1 MIIAGGTICSE
12 NRQIKNGAIEIEG
25 KKIKAIYNNVNDLVV
40 DLHIDDDAL
49 IIPGAIDTHIHGA
62 NSFDTMDATFESLE
76 GLSNYLPSTG
86 TTSFMPTTM
95 TTDISSINN
104 ALNTVYQYQEKV
116 SGACIIGVHL
126 EGPFISPVYP
136 GAQDPKHIM
145 KPTHNHLY
153 SLVSKYPGLIKQMT
167 FAPEEVEDSSFYQL
181 INDNG
186 IVPSFG
192 HTNATADQLKN
203 TSINKATHLYNAM
216 RPLHHREL
224 GVVGYSLMNDDIDV
238 ELIVDGIHITED
250 VVHFTYKSK
259 SSERI
264 ILITDS
270 MRAAGLSDG
279 DYDLGGQ
286 PVYVKDQKATL
297 RDGTIAGS
305 TLTMNQALKNM
316 HRYTQCDINALIEM
330 SATNPAKLFNL
341 YDRKGSISV
350 GKDADLVIY
359 DQNFKV
365 LYTFVEG
372 QLVYTSKEN

>member
-25 KKIKAIYNNVNDLVV
+25 KKIKAIYNNVDDLEV
-40 DLHIDDDAL
+40 DMHIDDDAL

-104 ALNTVYQYQEKV
+104 ALNNVYQYQEEV

-145 KPTHNHLY
+145 KPTHNHLN
-153 SLVSKYPGLIKQMT
+153 SLVSKYPGLIKQIT
-167 FAPEEVEDSSFYQL
+167 FAPEEVEDTSFYQL

-192 HTNATADQLKN
+192 HTNATADQLKK
-203 TSINKATHLYNAM
+203 TRINKATHLYN
-216 RPLHHREL
+216 L
-224 GVVGYSLMNDDIDV
+224 SL
-238 ELIVDGIHITED
+238 IHI
-250 VVHFTYKSK
+250 
-259 SSERI
+259 
-264 ILITDS
+264 
-270 MRAAGLSDG
+270 
-279 DYDLGGQ
+279 
-286 PVYVKDQKATL
+286 
-297 RDGTIAGS
+297 
-305 TLTMNQALKNM
+305 
-316 HRYTQCDINALIEM
+316 
-330 SATNPAKLFNL
+330 
-341 YDRKGSISV
+341 
-350 GKDADLVIY
+350 
-359 DQNFKV
+359 
-365 LYTFVEG
+365 
-372 QLVYTSKEN
+372 